1 MMNKDKTIKSLIA
14 TILMRLFG
22 LFPIRNSIVFSSFDG
37 KSYSDNP
44 KAIFEYFRD
53 NYNGNKEIEY
63 IWIMRDSSINIP
75 GAKVVKAYSLRA
87 LYYQAVSKIWVFNSR
102 QRRWMKKR
110 KNQFYIQ
117 TWHAGLGLKKV
128 EKEVEDKLPSFYI
141 ESAKNDS
148 KMADLFISASRW
160 NTEQYR
166 NSFWYT
172 GNVLESGNPKS
183 TIYYEDSVI
192 IKNKVFEKYGITSE
206 KKLVLYAPTF
216 RDDKNY
222 DYFNIDFDVI
232 NKSLERKFGG
242 QWVFMARLHPNIQSQ
257 MKEYKNVLNG
267 SEYDDMNELIIAS
280 EVLITDYSSCMF
292 DAMEQNKKVILYTP
306 DIDAYLSERG
316 TNFEIGNLPFIWA
329 NNMEEICEKIQEFT
343 KEDYLM
349 DLNKFKDEH
358 KLFNSAD
365 STKLV
370 YEEILKHI

>member
-1 MMNKDKTIKSLIA
+1 MNKDKTIKSLIA
-14 TILMRLFG
+14 AIIMRLFG
-22 LFPIRNSIVFSSFDG
+22 FFPIRNSIVFSSFDG

-75 GAKVVKAYSLRA
+75 GAKVVKAYSLKA
-87 LYYQAVSKIWVFNSR
+87 LYYQAVSKIWVCNSR

-141 ESAKNDS
+141 EAAKNDS

-172 GNVLESGNPKS
+172 GNVLEVGNPKS
-183 TIYYEDSVI
+183 TIYYEDSAI
-192 IKNKVFEKYGITSE
+192 IKNKVFEKYGISSE
-206 KKLVLYAPTF
+206 KRLVLYAPTF

-232 NKSLERKFGG
+232 NKSLEQKFGG
-242 QWVFMARLHPNIQSQ
+242 QWVFMARLHPNIQAQ

-267 SEYDDMNELIIAS
+267 SEYDDINELIIAS
-280 EVLITDYSSCMF
+280 EILITDYSSCMF

-316 TNFEIGNLPFIWA
+316 TNFEIENLPFIWV

-343 KEDYLM
+343 EEDYLT

-365 STKLV
+365 STKQV